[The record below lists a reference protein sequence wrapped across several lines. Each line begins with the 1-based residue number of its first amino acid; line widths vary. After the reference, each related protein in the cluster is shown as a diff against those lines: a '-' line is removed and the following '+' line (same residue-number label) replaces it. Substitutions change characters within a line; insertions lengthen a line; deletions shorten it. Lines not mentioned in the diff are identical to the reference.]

1 VDAWCRIGQSN
12 GWAEAEQLIMQPP
25 AAFGDLNGRNLPGL
39 KTPERKQAER
49 AWRKLIERWR
59 AYPFAIHKQEA
70 HWNLLHDTRAR
81 LTAAC
86 QHYDML
92 TFRDNALEPLP
103 HIITNL
109 IRRRMV
115 ALERVTE
122 EMIWRSN
129 LASDRKEQLEAALR
143 KHKEKKRDL
152 ARSRELERERGGY
165 RDFFRA
171 KKPEKHLELGKR
183 RDRDRE
189 RDIDE

>member
-1 VDAWCRIGQSN
+1 
-12 GWAEAEQLIMQPP
+12 
-25 AAFGDLNGRNLPGL
+25 
-39 KTPERKQAER
+39 
-49 AWRKLIERWR
+49 
-59 AYPFAIHKQEA
+59 
-70 HWNLLHDTRAR
+70 
-81 LTAAC
+81 
-86 QHYDML
+86 ML

-103 HIITNL
+103 QIITSL
-109 IRRRMV
+109 IRKRMV

-152 ARSRELERERGGY
+152 ARSRELERETGVY

-189 RDIDE
+189 RDIDD